1 MIKHAALLLLSSVV
15 FGIPAAGSDG
25 APEKAAQPL
34 EYVRIYHDSAGES
47 HFASENL
54 SLSLVTFSPDLPPVS
69 AAASLPGS
77 RLTVVSAPAGGVADW
92 HTVPRRQI
100 NIMLSG
106 TVEIE
111 VSDGEVRRFGPGS
124 YILGEDTEGSG
135 HRTTVVGNI
144 DAYFAVFAIDDE
156 SGQEP

>member
-1 MIKHAALLLLSSVV
+1 MIKHATLLLLSSVV
-15 FGIPAAGSDG
+15 FGIPVAGSDG
-25 APEKAAQPL
+25 ASEKIAQPL
-34 EYVRIYHDSAGES
+34 EYVRIYHDSAGQS
-47 HFASENL
+47 HFASEKL

-69 AAASLPGS
+69 AAAPLPGS
-77 RLTVVSAPAGGVADW
+77 RLTIMSAPAGGVADW
-92 HTVPRRQI
+92 HTVPRRQV

-106 TVEIE
+106 TVQIE

-135 HRTTVVGNI
+135 HRTTVVRNA
-144 DAYFAVFAIDDE
+144 DAYFAVFALDEE